1 LLTIFAKQYSN
12 IMKLK
17 DEVIERIRAK
27 DEIGLRIRT
36 RLSLVLKRS
45 VYQIMRYLEENSDN
59 LTKAA
64 ALDVIREE
72 TGLSDDQILESNM
85 VESKID

>member
-1 LLTIFAKQYSN
+1 
-12 IMKLK
+12 MKLK

-27 DEIGLRIRT
+27 DDIGLRIRT